1 MSYLDAYVLEM
12 KENIKKYSDLDEL
25 ERIRYVY
32 LDLGSRLSFDETF
45 KPFGNSKTRQNIYK
59 YHSQF
64 KKDLDECLKNKKAI
78 CKSIA
83 YILEYVLKNLG
94 VDIITVVDEDDT
106 RKCPHVYN
114 IIRQKNTIT
123 YVVDLQEDIYNIQSR
138 YFTKNF
144 GIDSIKEMNLVIPKG
159 KLEQIDRKIGYVTK
173 DNYYADE
180 YLYLMHS
187 VVDSIP
193 DFNKKVQFILEN
205 IDVDSLENMGYTD
218 IEWHHKNIL
227 ESFFSQKEFD
237 YQESTGKIR
246 MIDCYKDINGIRK
259 YILCLSVQKGRET
272 EFYLY
277 NKEKAK
283 YCKID
288 INHFARAVK
297 NGLIIHNCSV
307 PGLNRILKKIN

>member
-114 IIRQKNTIT
+114 IIRQKNAIT

-205 IDVDSLENMGYTD
+205 IDAYSLENMGYTD

-259 YILCLSVQKGRET
+259 YILCLSVQKGHET

>member
-1 MSYLDAYVLEM
+1 MGYLDEYILEV
-12 KENIKKYSDLDEL
+12 KKYIAIHPDITEL
-25 ERIRYVY
+25 ELIRYVY
-32 LDLGSRLSFDETF
+32 LTLGERLSFNEKF
-45 KPFGNSKTRQNIYK
+45 LPFGNSKTRQNMYK
-59 YHSQF
+59 YHSRN

-94 VDIITVVDEDDT
+94 VNIITVVDEDDT

-114 IIRQKNTIT
+114 IIRQKNAII
-123 YVVDLQEDIYNIQSR
+123 YVADLQEDIYNIQSR

-144 GIDSIKEMNLVIPKG
+144 GIDSIKEMNLVIQKG

-173 DNYYADE
+173 DDYYADE

-205 IDVDSLENMGYTD
+205 IDVYSLENMGYTD

-259 YILCLSVQKGRET
+259 YILCLSVQKEHEM

-297 NGLIIHNCSV
+297 DGLIIHNCSV
-307 PGLNRILKKIN
+307 SGLNKILKNQR